1 MLWHKKIK
9 LTKDDIMNSIPLKNE
24 SLEYEKN
31 EQGET
36 VVIMKRKFTW
46 WLKILSKLFYLSD
59 RKIVTLD
66 ELGTEVLNMCDE
78 RISFR
83 NMVDRFSRNYKL
95 NLKEAETSIMA
106 YLKSLSERRIV
117 ALAIKAK
124 NDDNRNTAKN

>member
-59 RKIVTLD
+59 RKVITLD
-66 ELGTEVLNMCDE
+66 ELGTEILNMCDGK
-78 RISFR
+78 ISFR
-83 NMVDRFSRNYKL
+83 NMVDRFSERYKL

-106 YLKSLSERRIV
+106 YLKSLSERKII
-117 ALAIKAK
+117 AFAIKGK
-124 NDDNRNTAKN
+124 DRVVPLERK